1 MKYSAQNY
9 LKNFFWYSAL
19 AAIIIT
25 AVCILLSLNC
35 NDETILNS
43 NQTYMLQLV
52 SIITLILIPI
62 GIFNFNRIL
71 EKVNKN
77 NKEAFDKKYKTKGA
91 MRNGITAACVI
102 INSAVYFLA
111 NYESAIYCVAI
122 GIAAHIYC
130 YPSRKEYNNLLE
142 GNTTK

>member
-1 MKYSAQNY
+1 MRMPAFIVNGKVICS
-9 LKNFFWYSAL
+9 
-19 AAIIIT
+19 
-25 AVCILLSLNC
+25 LLSA
-35 NDETILNS
+35 
-43 NQTYMLQLV
+43 
-52 SIITLILIPI
+52 
-62 GIFNFNRIL
+62 G

-77 NKEAFDKKYKTKGA
+77 NKETFDKKYKTKGA